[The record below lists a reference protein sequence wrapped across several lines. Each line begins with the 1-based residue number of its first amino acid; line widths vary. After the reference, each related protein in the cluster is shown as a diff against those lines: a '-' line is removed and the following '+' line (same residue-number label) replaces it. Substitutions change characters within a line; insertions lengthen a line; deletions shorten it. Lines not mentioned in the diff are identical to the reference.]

1 MQLFKIISETVKAE
15 LTHELLDAINNTVI
29 TGVKYTKRSIIAS
42 IRAHTGYEISVSDDD
57 RTCLCKILHNI
68 DPLSFKKYAITTTD
82 EYSDDFYSSL
92 RNNIS
97 YFIPLPK
104 IRTFIYVSTYAWE
117 EANKYSTADEVHV
130 FICGL
135 CSTELYELFQSILR
149 PHEEIEI
156 SSSSSRRGIYGSYDI
171 VLDSNKDVSIKAKQI
186 KKTKLLSQI
195 MTNPKNIENL
205 TGYLDQWLQANEFF
219 VSKGLA
225 FKLGILFYGP
235 PGTGKTTLAQA
246 LAAHYHIDM
255 FILSASDFSQK
266 VIDKLKKLELAFP
279 KILLIEDID
288 YIFGRRENE
297 IDKEQREQSN
307 LLLQFLDGTH
317 SIQNLI
323 TIATT
328 NDIDSLDPA
337 IIRPGRF
344 DLKVHMD
351 NINKEQA
358 QKLVDELNITTVPFV
373 LQDNATFNPA
383 SLQNMVIQH
392 VFKNIEQIKKEGE
405 ETDGGN
411 SETDDMESSP
421 SCQ

>member
-1 MQLFKIISETVKAE
+1 MQLFKIISNTIKAE
-15 LTHELLDAINNTVI
+15 LANELLEAVNHTII
-29 TGVKYTKRSIIAS
+29 TGVTYTKRNIIAT
-42 IRAHTGYEISVSDDD
+42 IRAHTGYEISVDGDDN
-57 RTCLCKILHNI
+57 TTLCRILHNI
-68 DPLSFKKYAITTTD
+68 DPINFRKYAITTTD
-82 EYSDDFYSSL
+82 EFSDSFYSSL

-104 IRTFIYVSTYAWE
+104 IRTFIYVSTHTWDE
-117 EANKYSTADEVHV
+117 TNKYHTANAIHV

-156 SSSSSRRGIYGSYDI
+156 SSSSSMRGIYGSHNI
-171 VLDSNKDVSIKAKQI
+171 VLDPNKEVSIKTRQI
-186 KKTKLLSQI
+186 KTTKILSQI

-205 TGYLDQWLQANEFF
+205 TGYLDQWLQANSFF
-219 VSKGLA
+219 ASKGLA
-225 FKLGILFYGP
+225 FKLGILFFGP

-246 LAAHYHIDM
+246 LAAHYRLDM
-255 FILSASDFSQK
+255 FILSASDFSQG
-266 VIDKLKKLELAFP
+266 VIDRLKRLEFASP

-288 YIFGRRENE
+288 YIFGKRENE
-297 IDKEQREQSN
+297 IDKAQREQSN
-307 LLLQFLDGTH
+307 LLLQFLDGTQ

-351 NINKEQA
+351 NIKKEQA
-358 QKLVDELNITTVPFV
+358 QKLVDELNITTIPF
-373 LQDNATFNPA
+373 LLPDNTTFNPA
-383 SLQNMVIQH
+383 SLQNEIIQH
-392 VFKNIEQIKKEGE
+392 VFKNINYIKKESE
-405 ETDGGN
+405 DTDGGN
-411 SETDDMESSP
+411 SETDDLESSP
-421 SCQ
+421 SF